1 MSQSIVT
8 CHHVRGKHLRLCV
21 CFQRGEFGVN
31 VCTPQ
36 SLLVAQGHSFS
47 LAFWIW
53 DFLPGFQVLRKLK
66 FPDIA
71 TRWRRDSLPGC
82 SENTGLEARSS
93 MGSSDRVSSL
103 SGSGQEDARLQRG
116 ARRLGRWVTAGEGI
130 KEMCQWKVP
139 MWPGEGLWPK
149 AHR

>member
-1 MSQSIVT
+1 MT

-21 CFQRGEFGVN
+21 FSKGRVWCECMYTTVIIGGSR
-31 VCTPQ
+31 PQ
-36 SLLVAQGHSFS
+36 FLSGLDP
-47 LAFWIW
+47 AFWIW

-71 TRWRRDSLPGC
+71 TRWRSDSLPGC
-82 SENTGLEARSS
+82 SENPSLEARSS
-93 MGSSDRVSSL
+93 VGSSDRVSSL
-103 SGSGQEDARLQRG
+103 SGSGQEDARLQWG

-139 MWPGEGLWPK
+139 MGPGEGLWPK